1 MVIIGAGETAE
12 LTAQALVDQG
22 VRTVFVANR
31 HADRA
36 RSLADRFG
44 GEVGSLDSLPARLQE
59 ADIVVSSTSSPH
71 PIVEADDLAEVMR
84 VRDGRPLVLIDIA
97 VPRDIEHACG
107 ELDGVSVYDM
117 DDLQAVVRRNLSVRE
132 AERSRADAVVEEEIQ
147 RFARW
152 LAQLDVMPTIASLR
166 EHGAE
171 IVDQVLAENAGRWE
185 TAVAARP
192 GPRRGRGA
200 RGHAAAAARA
210 DDPPE
215 GERARAPAGPARA
228 LRARRGPRGGAG
240 AVGRDGARGAG
251 GRQRPPAQAPGVR
264 IGTRGSAL
272 ALVQARQ
279 VAQLLGG
286 GEHELV
292 EVVTSGDRGEAVS
305 DKERWVR
312 ELDAALLDGAVDCA
326 VHSAKDVPAQLPE
339 GIVIAAV
346 PPRAD
351 PRDALC
357 GAAALA
363 ALAAGARVGTSSLR
377 RAAQVRALRD
387 DLAVVDLRGNVD
399 TRLRKLE
406 AGDYDAIVLAA
417 AGLERLGRGDAGT
430 PLDELVPASGQ
441 GCLAVTTRAGEE
453 SLVAAID
460 DPAAARALAAER
472 ALVRALE
479 ADCHTPVGA
488 HAQVL
493 GSDALRLRA
502 FVGAADGSAWV
513 RDELDGADPERLG
526 AAVAQRLLSAGA
538 REVLAL

>member
-1 MVIIGAGETAE
+1 VK
-12 LTAQALVDQG
+12 
-22 VRTVFVANR
+22 
-31 HADRA
+31 
-36 RSLADRFG
+36 
-44 GEVGSLDSLPARLQE
+44 
-59 ADIVVSSTSSPH
+59 
-71 PIVEADDLAEVMR
+71 
-84 VRDGRPLVLIDIA
+84 
-97 VPRDIEHACG
+97 
-107 ELDGVSVYDM
+107 
-117 DDLQAVVRRNLSVRE
+117 
-132 AERSRADAVVEEEIQ
+132 
-147 RFARW
+147 
-152 LAQLDVMPTIASLR
+152 
-166 EHGAE
+166 
-171 IVDQVLAENAGRWE
+171 
-185 TAVAARP
+185 
-192 GPRRGRGA
+192 
-200 RGHAAAAARA
+200 
-210 DDPPE
+210 
-215 GERARAPAGPARA
+215 
-228 LRARRGPRGGAG
+228 
-240 AVGRDGARGAG
+240 
-251 GRQRPPAQAPGVR
+251 

-279 VAQLLGG
+279 VAELLGG
-286 GEHELV
+286 GEEHELV

-312 ELDAALLDGAVDCA
+312 ELDAALLDGSVDCA

-357 GAAALA
+357 GAATLA
-363 ALAAGARVGTSSLR
+363 ALAPGARVGTSSLR

-406 AGDYDAIVLAA
+406 DDDYDAIVLAA

-430 PLDELVPASGQ
+430 PLDELVPAAGQ
-441 GCLAVTTRAGEE
+441 GCLAVTTRGGDE
-453 SLVAAID
+453 SLVAAIGD
-460 DPAAARALAAER
+460 AAAARALAAER

-493 GSDALRLRA
+493 ASDALRLRV

-513 RDELDGADPERLG
+513 RDELDDSDPERLG

-538 REVLAL
+538 REVLAS